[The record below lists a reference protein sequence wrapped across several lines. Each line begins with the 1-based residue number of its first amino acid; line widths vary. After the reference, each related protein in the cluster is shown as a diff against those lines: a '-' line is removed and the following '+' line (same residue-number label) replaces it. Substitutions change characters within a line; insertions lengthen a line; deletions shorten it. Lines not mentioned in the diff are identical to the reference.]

1 MKNLD
6 RPILIT
12 GSGGGIGSA
21 LVDDLLTRGYTKLAC
36 QYRTDSP
43 ALREVF
49 KLHGLNFDE
58 RCFQADLTDEAQVV
72 DLHDKVT
79 VALGRGPLWGIVN
92 LAGASSNAMSWK
104 MPLDKFKSI
113 IDANLTT
120 TFLMCRQVIPEM
132 REAAGGR
139 IINTSSVVAFTGTVG
154 AAHYCAAKA
163 GVAGLTR
170 ALALELANKNVTANT
185 LALGYFETGLINHL
199 TPALQE
205 DIKAK
210 TPLKRFGHVSEI
222 GGQVDF
228 LLSDEGAFTTG
239 QVIHMNG
246 GIHL

>member
-1 MKNLD
+1 MKD
-6 RPILIT
+6 KPILIT
-12 GSGGGIGSA
+12 GAGGGIGSA
-21 LVDDLLTRGYTKLAC
+21 LVDDLLSRGYTRIAC

-49 KLHGLNFDE
+49 KVHGLDFDKV
-58 RCFQADLTDEAQVV
+58 CFQADLTDEVQVV

-79 VALGRGPLWGIVN
+79 VALGRGCIWGLIN

-120 TFLMCRQVIPEM
+120 TFLTCRQVIPEM
-132 REAAGGR
+132 REANGGR

-154 AAHYCAAKA
+154 ASHYCAAKA
-163 GVAGLTR
+163 AIVGYTR
-170 ALALELANKNVTANT
+170 AIALELANKGITANT

-199 TPALQE
+199 TPQLQD

-228 LLSDEGAFTTG
+228 LLSDAGAFTTG
-239 QVIHMNG
+239 QTIHMNG
-246 GIHL
+246 GFYL